1 MRVCD
6 RIEYTNIE
14 YLCILKVIKCKAK
27 IRNFN
32 GGSIMYDVFKIVNWL
47 RVRNNADLQADP
59 NAEELTQMKAM
70 KLLYYIQAAS
80 LVVTGHRMFKDD
92 IVAWKYGPAVESV
105 HNKYIHQRGIV
116 GYVDNQSLN
125 DYRELQS
132 DSQTADI
139 LNSIYDI
146 YGHSF
151 AYDLMRQTH
160 SERPWKETKQS
171 EVISD
176 DKIKSYFKDVFVIN
190 EDNK

>member
-1 MRVCD
+1 
-6 RIEYTNIE
+6 
-14 YLCILKVIKCKAK
+14 
-27 IRNFN
+27 
-32 GGSIMYDVFKIVNWL
+32 MYDVFKIVNGL
-47 RVRNNADLQADP
+47 RVKNNADLQANP

-92 IVAWKYGPAVESV
+92 IVAWKYGPAVEAV
-105 HNKYIHQRGIV
+105 HNKYIHKRGIV
-116 GYVDNQSLN
+116 GYVDEQSLE
-125 DYRELQS
+125 DYKELQK

-146 YGHSF
+146 YGHSS

-160 SERPWKETKQS
+160 TEAPWKDTVQS

-176 DKIKSYFKDVFVIN
+176 DKIKNYFKDVFVIN
-190 EDNK
+190 EDNRK

>member
-105 HNKYIHQRGIV
+105 HNKYIHQRVIV

-146 YGHSF
+146 YGHSS